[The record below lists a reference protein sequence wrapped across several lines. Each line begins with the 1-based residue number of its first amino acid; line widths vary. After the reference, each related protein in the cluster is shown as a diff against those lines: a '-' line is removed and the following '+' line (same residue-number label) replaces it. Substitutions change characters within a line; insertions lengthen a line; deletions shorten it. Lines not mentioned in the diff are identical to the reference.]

1 MSLFKSNCRI
11 TPTARGDDA
20 PVTRIL
26 MISITYLI
34 RRLRHV
40 GIRNNIARVT
50 EPHFSLVVLC
60 YRSGQNIIPFVER
73 LQRTLSRCNFSWELV
88 LVGNYIEG
96 SDDETPEVVTKLA
109 EGSDNIRTVIRPKQG
124 MMGWDMRMG
133 LDAARGTYIGVI
145 DGDGQFPPE
154 SIIACLLKCELE
166 DLDLTK
172 TYRVIRDDGLYRR
185 LISTVYNALF
195 SLLFGFKVR
204 DINSKPKIIRRDK
217 YELLHL
223 QSDDWFADAEIVIRA
238 RELGLKMGETPVHF
252 KVNDTRGSFVKPKA
266 ILEFTSNLLR
276 YRFSPR
282 QRAKARSLPRPAE
295 K

>member
-1 MSLFKSNCRI
+1 
-11 TPTARGDDA
+11 
-20 PVTRIL
+20 
-26 MISITYLI
+26 
-34 RRLRHV
+34 
-40 GIRNNIARVT
+40 VT

-60 YRSGQNIIPFVER
+60 YRSGRSIIPFVER
-73 LQRTLSRCNFSWELV
+73 LQRTLSCCNFSWELV

-96 SDDETPEVVTKLA
+96 TDDETPQIVKKIA
-109 EGSDNIRTVIRPKQG
+109 ESSDNIRTVIRPKQG

-166 DLDLTK
+166 DLDLAK

-185 LISTVYNALF
+185 FISAVYNGIF
-195 SLLFGFKVR
+195 RLLFGFKVR

-217 YELLHL
+217 YELLQL
-223 QSDDWFADAEIVIRA
+223 ESDDWFADAEIIIRA
-238 RELGLKMGETPVHF
+238 RELGLKIGETPVHF
-252 KVNDTRGSFVKPKA
+252 QINDNRGSFVKPKA
-266 ILEFTSNLLR
+266 IIEFSSNLLK
-276 YRFSPR
+276 YRFSPKH
-282 QRAKARSLPRPAE
+282 RAKAASLSRSAA

>member
-1 MSLFKSNCRI
+1 
-11 TPTARGDDA
+11 
-20 PVTRIL
+20 
-26 MISITYLI
+26 
-34 RRLRHV
+34 
-40 GIRNNIARVT
+40 VT

-60 YRSGQNIIPFVER
+60 YRSGQSIIPFVER

-96 SDDETPEVVTKLA
+96 SDDETPQVVKKLA
-109 EGSDNIRTVIRPKQG
+109 EESPNIRTVIRPKQG

-185 LISTVYNALF
+185 FISAVYNAIF
-195 SLLFGFKVR
+195 SVLFGFKVR
-204 DINSKPKIIRRDK
+204 DINSKPKIMRRDK

-238 RELGLKMGETPVHF
+238 RELGLKIGETPVHF
-252 KVNDTRGSFVKPKA
+252 SINDKRGSFVKPKA
-266 ILEFTSNLLR
+266 IFEFTSNLLK
-276 YRFSPR
+276 YRFSSRLNP
-282 QRAKARSLPRPAE
+282 KAGSLPRSAVE
-295 K
+295 

>member
-1 MSLFKSNCRI
+1 M
-11 TPTARGDDA
+11 TD
-20 PVTRIL
+20 
-26 MISITYLI
+26 
-34 RRLRHV
+34 
-40 GIRNNIARVT
+40 
-50 EPHFSLVVLC
+50 PHFSLVVLC
-60 YRSGQNIIPFVER
+60 YRSGQTIIPFVER

-96 SDDETPEVVTKLA
+96 SDDETPQVVKKLA
-109 EGSDNIRTVIRPKQG
+109 EQSPNIRAVIRPKQG

-145 DGDGQFPPE
+145 DGDGQFPAE

-185 LISTVYNALF
+185 LISAVYNALF
-195 SLLFGFKVR
+195 SLLFGFKIR

-217 YELLHL
+217 YELLQL

-238 RELGLKMGETPVHF
+238 RELGLKIGETPVHF
-252 KVNDTRGSFVKPKA
+252 SVNDNRGSFVKPKA
-266 ILEFTSNLLR
+266 IFEFTSNLLR
-276 YRFSPR
+276 YRFSR
-282 QRAKARSLPRPAE
+282 KQMAKAGSLSRPAL

>member
-1 MSLFKSNCRI
+1 M
-11 TPTARGDDA
+11 
-20 PVTRIL
+20 
-26 MISITYLI
+26 
-34 RRLRHV
+34 
-40 GIRNNIARVT
+40 
-50 EPHFSLVVLC
+50 
-60 YRSGQNIIPFVER
+60 
-73 LQRTLSRCNFSWELV
+73 LSRCNFSWELV

-109 EGSDNIRTVIRPKQG
+109 ESAPNIRAVIRAKQG
-124 MMGWDMRMG
+124 MTGWDMRMG

-154 SIIACLLKCELE
+154 SIVSCLLKCELE

-172 TYRVIRDDGLYRR
+172 TYRVTRDDGFYRR

-217 YELLHL
+217 YELLQL
-223 QSDDWFADAEIVIRA
+223 QSDDWFADAEIIIRA
-238 RELGLKMGETPVHF
+238 RELGLKVGETPVRF
-252 KVNDTRGSFVKPKA
+252 SFNDNRGSFVTPKA
-266 ILEFTSNLLR
+266 ILEFTANLLK

-282 QRAKARSLPRPAE
+282 QKAKAAPLPRPAE
-295 K
+295 R

>member
-1 MSLFKSNCRI
+1 M
-11 TPTARGDDA
+11 TD
-20 PVTRIL
+20 
-26 MISITYLI
+26 
-34 RRLRHV
+34 
-40 GIRNNIARVT
+40 
-50 EPHFSLVVLC
+50 PHFSLVVLC
-60 YRSGQNIIPFVER
+60 YRSGKDIIPFIER

-96 SDDETPEVVTKLA
+96 SDDETPQVVSKLA
-109 EGSDNIRTVIRPKQG
+109 EGSTNIRTVIRPKQG

-185 LISTVYNALF
+185 FISLVYNGIF

-217 YELLHL
+217 YELLQL
-223 QSDDWFADAEIVIRA
+223 ESDDWFADAEIVIRA
-238 RELGLKMGETPVHF
+238 RELGLKIGETPVHF
-252 KVNDTRGSFVKPKA
+252 SINDNRGSFVKPKA
-266 ILEFTSNLLR
+266 IFEFSSNLLR
-276 YRFSPR
+276 YRFSTTKK
-282 QRAKARSLPRPAE
+282 AKAGSLSRSAA

>member
-1 MSLFKSNCRI
+1 M
-11 TPTARGDDA
+11 
-20 PVTRIL
+20 
-26 MISITYLI
+26 
-34 RRLRHV
+34 
-40 GIRNNIARVT
+40 T

-88 LVGNYIEG
+88 LVGNYVEG
-96 SDDETPEVVTKLA
+96 SDDETPEVVKKLA
-109 EGSDNIRTVIRPKQG
+109 ERSENIRTVIRPKEG

-185 LISTVYNALF
+185 FISAVYNATF

-223 QSDDWFADAEIVIRA
+223 ASDDWFADAEIIIRA
-238 RELGLKMGETPVHF
+238 RELGLKIGETPVHF
-252 KVNDTRGSFVKPKA
+252 KSNDNRGSFVKPKA
-266 ILEFTSNLLR
+266 ILEFSSNLLK
-276 YRFSPR
+276 YRFSR
-282 QRAKARSLPRPAE
+282 KEKAKAGSLSRSAA

>member
-1 MSLFKSNCRI
+1 
-11 TPTARGDDA
+11 
-20 PVTRIL
+20 
-26 MISITYLI
+26 
-34 RRLRHV
+34 
-40 GIRNNIARVT
+40 VT

-60 YRSGQNIIPFVER
+60 YRSGQSIIPFVDR
-73 LQRTLSRCNFSWELV
+73 LQRTLSRFNFSWELV

-96 SDDETPEVVTKLA
+96 SDDETPEVITKLA
-109 EGSDNIRTVIRPKQG
+109 EGSNNIRTVIRPKQG

-195 SLLFGFKVR
+195 SLLFGFKIR

-217 YELLHL
+217 YELMHL
-223 QSDDWFADAEIVIRA
+223 ASDDWFADAEIMIRA
-238 RELGLKMGETPVHF
+238 RELGLKIGETPVHF
-252 KVNDTRGSFVKPKA
+252 SINDTRGSFVKPRA
-266 ILEFTSNLLR
+266 ILEFTSNLLK
-276 YRFSPR
+276 YRFSPTH
-282 QRAKARSLPRPAE
+282 RAKVAALSRSTA

>member
-1 MSLFKSNCRI
+1 M
-11 TPTARGDDA
+11 
-20 PVTRIL
+20 
-26 MISITYLI
+26 
-34 RRLRHV
+34 
-40 GIRNNIARVT
+40 
-50 EPHFSLVVLC
+50 
-60 YRSGQNIIPFVER
+60 ER

-109 EGSDNIRTVIRPKQG
+109 ESADNIRTVIRPKQG

-195 SLLFGFKVR
+195 SVLFGFKVR

-217 YELLHL
+217 YELLNL
-223 QSDDWFADAEIVIRA
+223 ESDDWFADAEIIIRA
-238 RELGLKMGETPVHF
+238 RELGLKIGETPVHF
-252 KVNDTRGSFVKPKA
+252 SINDNRGSFVRPKA
-266 ILEFTSNLLR
+266 ILEFSSNLLR
-276 YRFSPR
+276 YRFSHKRRPKT
-282 QRAKARSLPRPAE
+282 ASLPRPAE

>member
-1 MSLFKSNCRI
+1 
-11 TPTARGDDA
+11 
-20 PVTRIL
+20 VT
-26 MISITYLI
+26 
-34 RRLRHV
+34 V
-40 GIRNNIARVT
+40 
-50 EPHFSLVVLC
+50 PHFSLVVLC
-60 YRSGQNIIPFVER
+60 YRSGQSIIPFVER

-96 SDDETPEVVTKLA
+96 SDDETPQVVTRLA
-109 EGSDNIRTVIRPKQG
+109 ENSPNIRTVIRPKQG

-154 SIIACLLKCELE
+154 SIVACLLKCELE

-185 LISTVYNALF
+185 FISTVYNALF
-195 SLLFGFKVR
+195 RLLFGFKVR

-217 YELLHL
+217 YELLNL
-223 QSDDWFADAEIVIRA
+223 KSDDWFADAEIIIRA
-238 RELGLKMGETPVHF
+238 RELGLKIGETPVHF
-252 KVNDTRGSFVKPKA
+252 VLNDKRGSFVKPFA
-266 ILEFTSNLLR
+266 IVEFTSNLLK
-276 YRFSPR
+276 YRFSSR
-282 QRAKARSLPRPAE
+282 QTDKATSLSNSVV

>member
-1 MSLFKSNCRI
+1 MS
-11 TPTARGDDA
+11 
-20 PVTRIL
+20 
-26 MISITYLI
+26 
-34 RRLRHV
+34 
-40 GIRNNIARVT
+40 

-73 LQRTLSRCNFSWELV
+73 LQRTLSCFNFSWELV

-96 SDDETPEVVTKLA
+96 SDDETPEVVKKLA
-109 EGSDNIRTVIRPKQG
+109 ERADNIRAVIRPKQG
-124 MMGWDMRMG
+124 MMGWDMRTG

-172 TYRVIRDDGLYRR
+172 TYRVVRDDGLYRR
-185 LISTVYNALF
+185 LISTVYNTIF

-217 YELLHL
+217 YELLNL

-238 RELGLKMGETPVHF
+238 RELGLKIGETPVHF
-252 KVNDTRGSFVKPKA
+252 KINDARGSFVKPKA
-266 ILEFTSNLLR
+266 ILEFSSNLLK
-276 YRFSPR
+276 YRFAR
-282 QRAKARSLPRPAE
+282 KRGAKAGALSGSTA

>member
-1 MSLFKSNCRI
+1 M
-11 TPTARGDDA
+11 
-20 PVTRIL
+20 
-26 MISITYLI
+26 
-34 RRLRHV
+34 
-40 GIRNNIARVT
+40 T

-60 YRSGQNIIPFVER
+60 YRSGQSIIPFVER

-96 SDDETPEVVTKLA
+96 SDDETPQVVTKLA
-109 EGSDNIRTVIRPKQG
+109 ESSDNIRTVIRPKQG

-154 SIIACLLKCELE
+154 SIVACLLKCELE

-185 LISTVYNALF
+185 FISTVYNAIF

-217 YELLHL
+217 YELLQL
-223 QSDDWFADAEIVIRA
+223 KSDDWFADAEIVIRA
-238 RELGLKMGETPVHF
+238 RELGLKIGETPVHF
-252 KVNDTRGSFVKPKA
+252 PINDNRGSFVKPKA
-266 ILEFTSNLLR
+266 IFEFTSNLLK

-282 QRAKARSLPRPAE
+282 QKTKAASLSGSTV

>member
-1 MSLFKSNCRI
+1 
-11 TPTARGDDA
+11 
-20 PVTRIL
+20 
-26 MISITYLI
+26 
-34 RRLRHV
+34 
-40 GIRNNIARVT
+40 
-50 EPHFSLVVLC
+50 
-60 YRSGQNIIPFVER
+60 
-73 LQRTLSRCNFSWELV
+73 V

-96 SDDETPEVVTKLA
+96 SDDETPQVVAKLA
-109 EGSDNIRTVIRPKQG
+109 QSSQNIRTVIRPKQG

-185 LISTVYNALF
+185 FISTVYNALF

-223 QSDDWFADAEIVIRA
+223 ESDDWFADAEIVIRA
-238 RELGLKMGETPVHF
+238 RELGLKIGETPVHF
-252 KVNDTRGSFVKPKA
+252 SINDNRGSFVKPAA
-266 ILEFTSNLLR
+266 IVEFASNLLK
-276 YRFSPR
+276 YRFLPK
-282 QRAKARSLPRPAE
+282 QRAKAAALPHPAA
-295 K
+295 KGR

>member
-1 MSLFKSNCRI
+1 M
-11 TPTARGDDA
+11 
-20 PVTRIL
+20 
-26 MISITYLI
+26 
-34 RRLRHV
+34 
-40 GIRNNIARVT
+40 
-50 EPHFSLVVLC
+50 
-60 YRSGQNIIPFVER
+60 ER

-96 SDDETPEVVTKLA
+96 SDDETPQVVTKLA
-109 EGSDNIRTVIRPKQG
+109 ESSDNIRTVIRPKQG

-217 YELLHL
+217 YELLQL
-223 QSDDWFADAEIVIRA
+223 ESDDWFADAEIVIRA
-238 RELGLKMGETPVHF
+238 RELGLKIGETPVHF
-252 KVNDTRGSFVKPKA
+252 SINDNRGSFVKPKA
-266 ILEFTSNLLR
+266 ILEFSSNLLR
-276 YRFSPR
+276 YRFSPK
-282 QRAKARSLPRPAE
+282 QRAKARLLSRSAA

>member
-1 MSLFKSNCRI
+1 
-11 TPTARGDDA
+11 
-20 PVTRIL
+20 
-26 MISITYLI
+26 
-34 RRLRHV
+34 
-40 GIRNNIARVT
+40 VT

-88 LVGNYIEG
+88 LVGNYVEG
-96 SDDETPEVVTKLA
+96 SDDETPQVVKKLA
-109 EGSDNIRTVIRPKQG
+109 ERSENIRTVIRPKEG

-185 LISTVYNALF
+185 LISAVYNAIF

-223 QSDDWFADAEIVIRA
+223 ESDDWFADAEIIIRD
-238 RELGLKMGETPVHF
+238 RELGLKIGETPVHF
-252 KVNDTRGSFVKPKA
+252 KSNDNRGSFVKPKA
-266 ILEFTSNLLR
+266 ILEFSSNLLK
-276 YRFSPR
+276 YRFSR
-282 QRAKARSLPRPAE
+282 KDNAKAGSLSRSAA

>member
-1 MSLFKSNCRI
+1 M
-11 TPTARGDDA
+11 
-20 PVTRIL
+20 
-26 MISITYLI
+26 
-34 RRLRHV
+34 
-40 GIRNNIARVT
+40 T

-60 YRSGQNIIPFVER
+60 YRSGRSIIPFVER
-73 LQRTLSRCNFSWELV
+73 LQRTLSCCNFSWELV

-96 SDDETPEVVTKLA
+96 TDDETPQIVKKIA
-109 EGSDNIRTVIRPKQG
+109 ESSDNIRTVIRPKQG

-166 DLDLTK
+166 DLDLAK

-185 LISTVYNALF
+185 FISAVYNGIF
-195 SLLFGFKVR
+195 RLLFGFKVR

-217 YELLHL
+217 YELLQL
-223 QSDDWFADAEIVIRA
+223 ESDDWFADAEIIIRA
-238 RELGLKMGETPVHF
+238 RELGLKIGETPVHF
-252 KVNDTRGSFVKPKA
+252 QINDNRGSFVKPKA
-266 ILEFTSNLLR
+266 IIEFSSNLLK
-276 YRFSPR
+276 YRFSPKH
-282 QRAKARSLPRPAE
+282 RAKAASLSRSAA

>member
-1 MSLFKSNCRI
+1 
-11 TPTARGDDA
+11 
-20 PVTRIL
+20 
-26 MISITYLI
+26 
-34 RRLRHV
+34 
-40 GIRNNIARVT
+40 
-50 EPHFSLVVLC
+50 
-60 YRSGQNIIPFVER
+60 
-73 LQRTLSRCNFSWELV
+73 V

-109 EGSDNIRTVIRPKQG
+109 ESSDNIRTVIRPKQG

-172 TYRVIRDDGLYRR
+172 TYRVVRDDGVYRR
-185 LISTVYNALF
+185 VISSVYNAFF

-223 QSDDWFADAEIVIRA
+223 ESDDWFADAEIVIRA
-238 RELGLKMGETPVHF
+238 RELGLKVGETPVHF
-252 KVNDTRGSFVKPKA
+252 KSNDNRGSFVKPKA
-266 ILEFTSNLLR
+266 ILEFTLNLLK
-276 YRFSPR
+276 YRFSPK
-282 QRAKARSLPRPAE
+282 QNAKADSLPRSAVE
-295 K
+295 

>member
-1 MSLFKSNCRI
+1 M
-11 TPTARGDDA
+11 
-20 PVTRIL
+20 
-26 MISITYLI
+26 
-34 RRLRHV
+34 
-40 GIRNNIARVT
+40 
-50 EPHFSLVVLC
+50 
-60 YRSGQNIIPFVER
+60 
-73 LQRTLSRCNFSWELV
+73 

-109 EGSDNIRTVIRPKQG
+109 ESADNIRTVIRPKQG

-195 SLLFGFKVR
+195 SVLFGFKVR

-217 YELLHL
+217 YELLNL
-223 QSDDWFADAEIVIRA
+223 KSDDWFADAEIIIRA
-238 RELGLKMGETPVHF
+238 RELGLKIGETPVHF
-252 KVNDTRGSFVKPKA
+252 SVNDNRGSFVKPKA
-266 ILEFTSNLLR
+266 ILEFSSNLLR
-276 YRFSPR
+276 YRFSHKHRP
-282 QRAKARSLPRPAE
+282 KTGSLPRPAE